1 MEEDPRKVSF
11 PHLFVFPLGDH
22 GKRRKRE
29 KNHGAGMELGTD
41 TAQERWKEGEKPFQ
55 LLLPQ
60 PSFLWNIL
68 ESPPVCPVLER
79 LQLLLPSLASINLN
93 PGIPGAV
100 LARSQNIWGKGTHRG
115 ACNPR
120 FPSSFAFS
128 GILVGKRTSVSSGF
142 WIEWFH
148 GRYVTFGIR
157 AGCSWCQKWEKFVF
171 FPLFFFCQN
180 LSNPRIFNR
189 RKNILRET
197 ENFCI

>member
-29 KNHGAGMELGTD
+29 KNRGAGMELGTD
-41 TAQERWKEGEKPFQ
+41 MAQERRKEGRKPFQ

-79 LQLLLPSLASINLN
+79 LQLLLPSLASINFN
-93 PGIPGAV
+93 PGLPGAV
-100 LARSQNIWGKGTHRG
+100 LACSQNIWGKGMHRG

-128 GILVGKRTSVSSGF
+128 GILVGKRTPVSSGF

-148 GRYVTFGIR
+148 SRVLPSESERDVPGAQNER
-157 AGCSWCQKWEKFVF
+157 SLVF
-171 FPLFFFCQN
+171 SRFFF
-180 LSNPRIFNR
+180 
-189 RKNILRET
+189 
-197 ENFCI
+197 